1 MTNQCF
7 YMKKYL
13 PSLLFCILVF
23 LSQQVYSQD
32 KKPKVALVLSGGGAK
47 GMAHI
52 ATLQLLDSLG
62 IVPDLVVGTSMGS
75 IIGGFYAMG
84 YSGDSI
90 AAIAKTAD
98 WVNIFGGSMKLDKVG
113 NEEKSGFN
121 QYLVDFDIIK
131 GAPKPKGSIYNDQNL
146 NEFFGKYTYPVSTIN
161 KFDELPIPF
170 RAVATD
176 IINGKEVVIDHGSI
190 GFAMRASLSVPT
202 LFLPVKY
209 QGTMLVDGSVLN
221 NFPTDVAKNLG
232 ADIIIGSDVGGGME
246 PEEKL
251 DNMLSVLIQTSMLA
265 SNLKNEQNKEICD
278 ILVDHVPNITY
289 TSSDLTK
296 VRRIYA
302 QGKIELNA
310 CKFNFVE
317 LAEKLK
323 RYPQRAHK
331 IPQDSSK
338 IFIDSIAYKGI
349 SRDNR
354 DLTKARMDLQPHN
367 KYKAEELINAL
378 SRAMGT
384 NIFDQIT
391 YNTFQDGDTFG
402 LQFNGVEKT
411 KNKIHGS
418 IHYDDYRDIG
428 LLVNYIGRNVIGNAS
443 RMQISLDIAKQPRY
457 RFQYQKNFGKA
468 YKYWTKS
475 EANGQFLEQEAY
487 LEGESLEDLNYDYY
501 LFDSQIN
508 KNFNSVKN
516 YAGFGISY
524 EYTTAAPKKNPEV
537 ANNALDLRDY
547 RFKNLELYGHY
558 NYNSMNQVQYATCGT
573 FFQAR
578 LARSL
583 YHEADVFFVE
593 QTTNDVSGPTN
604 GFTKLGMSFEK
615 RIPVS
620 RNFVAVGG
628 AEAGFIFMDDPGEDE
643 ISFAEYGYG
652 ANYLLGGN
660 LIRPRKDDVV
670 FPGLNEGELPV
681 TQFMALKGA
690 LQYSPG
696 KKFYLT
702 PHLHLATVGYKDFSD
717 FIEHAFSPDGDWYLN
732 NEVSVLISAGITAS
746 YNSFLGPVD
755 LDVSW
760 VNGIDKVRLFF
771 GIGYQ
776 FNR

>member
-1 MTNQCF
+1 
-7 YMKKYL
+7 MKKYL
-13 PSLLFCILVF
+13 LTLMLCF
-23 LSQQVYSQD
+23 LALWSQQVHSQD

-98 WVNIFGGSMKLDKVG
+98 WVNIFGGTINLDKVG

-146 NEFFGKYTYPVSTIN
+146 NEFFGKYTYPVCTIN
-161 KFDELPIPF
+161 NFDELPIPF

-176 IINGKEVVIDHGSI
+176 IINGKEVVIDHGSV

-221 NFPTDVAKNLG
+221 NFPTDVARNLG

-251 DNMLSVLIQTSMLA
+251 DNMISVLIQTGMLA
-265 SNLKNEQNKEICD
+265 SNLKNEGNKEICD
-278 ILVDHVPNITY
+278 ILVDHVPHITY

-296 VRRIYA
+296 ARKIYA
-302 QGKIELNA
+302 QGKIELNV

-317 LAEKLK
+317 LAEQLK
-323 RYPQRAHK
+323 KYPQRVHK
-331 IPQDSSK
+331 IPRDASE
-338 IFIDSIAYKGI
+338 ITIDSIAYKGI

-354 DLTKARMDLQPHN
+354 GLTKARMDLQPHK
-367 KYKAEELINAL
+367 KYKADELVNAL

-391 YNTFQDGDTFG
+391 YNTFQDEETFG

-428 LLVNYIGRNVIGNAS
+428 ILVNYIGRNVIGNAS
-443 RMQISLDIAKQPRY
+443 RMQITLDIAKQPRY

-468 YKYWTKS
+468 YKYWTRS
-475 EANGQFLEQEAY
+475 EAYGQFLEQEAY
-487 LEGESLEDLNYDYY
+487 LEGETLEDLNYDYY

-508 KNFNSVKN
+508 KNFNSLKDF
-516 YAGFGISY
+516 AGIGISY
-524 EYTTAAPKKNPEV
+524 EYTTAEPKKNPEID
-537 ANNALDLRDY
+537 NNALDLRDY

-558 NYNSMNQVQYATCGT
+558 NYNSMNQVRYATRGT

-583 YHEADVFFVE
+583 YHEADVSFVE
-593 QTTNDVSGPTN
+593 QTTNDVSDQTN
-604 GFTKLGMSFEK
+604 GFTRLGMGFEK
-615 RIPVS
+615 RVS
-620 RNFVAVGG
+620 LSKNFVAAGG
-628 AEAGFIFMDDPGEDE
+628 AEAGFIFMDDPGEDDV
-643 ISFAEYGYG
+643 SFAEYGYG
-652 ANYLLGGN
+652 ANYQLGGN

-681 TQFMALKGA
+681 TQFVVLKGA

-696 KKFYLT
+696 KNFYLT
-702 PHLHLATVGYKDFSD
+702 PHVHLASVGYNDFSD
-717 FIEHAFSPDGDWYLN
+717 FIEHAFSPNGDWYLN
-732 NEVSVLISAGITAS
+732 NEVSALISAGITAS

-755 LDVSW
+755 VDVSW

-776 FNR
+776 FNRSN

>member
-1 MTNQCF
+1 
-7 YMKKYL
+7 MKKYL
-13 PSLLFCILVF
+13 LTLLLCTLALVI
-23 LSQQVYSQD
+23 QTVHGQV

-98 WVNIFGGSMKLDKVG
+98 WVNIFGGSISLDKVG
-113 NEEKSGFN
+113 NEEKNGFN
-121 QYLVDFDIIK
+121 QYLIDFDIIK
-131 GAPKPKGSIYNDQNL
+131 GAPKPKGSFYNDQNL
-146 NEFFGKYTYPVSTIN
+146 TEFFGKYTYPVCRIN
-161 KFDELPIPF
+161 NFDEFPIPF

-176 IINGKEVVIDHGSI
+176 IINGKEVVIGSGSL

-202 LFLPVKY
+202 VFLPVKY

-246 PEEKL
+246 SEEKL
-251 DNMLSVLIQTSMLA
+251 DNMVSVLIQTGMLA
-265 SNLKNEQNKEICD
+265 SNLKNEKNKELCD
-278 ILVDHVPNITY
+278 ILIDHVPNMTY

-296 VRRIYA
+296 AKKIYA
-302 QGKIELNA
+302 QGKIELNQ
-310 CKFNFVE
+310 CKYNLEE
-317 LAEKLK
+317 LAKQLK
-323 RYPQRAHK
+323 VYPQRVHR
-331 IPQDSSK
+331 IPEEASE
-338 IFIDSIAYKGI
+338 IVIDTIAYKGI
-349 SRDNR
+349 SKDNR
-354 DLTKARMDLQPHN
+354 GLAKARMGIQPN
-367 KYKAEELINAL
+367 KKYNADEITNGL

-391 YNTFQDGDTFG
+391 YNTFQEGDTFG

-428 LLVNYIGRNVIGNAS
+428 IFINYIGRNVIGTAS

-457 RFQYQKNFGKA
+457 RFQYQKNFGEA
-468 YKYWTKS
+468 YKFWTKS
-475 EANGQFLEQEAY
+475 EAYGQFLQQEAY
-487 LEGESLEDLNYDYY
+487 LEGETLEDLDYNFY

-508 KNFNSVKN
+508 RNFNSLKN
-516 YAGFGISY
+516 YAGLGVAY
-524 EYTTAAPKKNPEV
+524 EYTTAKPKKNPEID
-537 ANNALDLRDY
+537 NNALDLKDY
-547 RFKNLELYGHY
+547 RFKNLEIYGHY
-558 NYNSMNQVQYATCGT
+558 VYNTMNQIQYATKGT
-573 FFQAR
+573 FFQVR

-583 YHEADVFFVE
+583 YHEAEVSFVE
-593 QTTNDVSGPTN
+593 QTASDVSGPTN
-604 GFTKLGMSFEK
+604 GFTKLGLNFEK
-615 RIPVS
+615 R
-620 RNFVAVGG
+620 RALHKNFVAVGG
-628 AEAGFIFMDDPGEDE
+628 LELGFVFMDDFDQDE

-652 ANYLLGGN
+652 AYYMLGGN
-660 LIRPRKDDVV
+660 LVRPRKDDVV

-690 LQYSPG
+690 IQYSPA
-696 KKFYLT
+696 KNFFLT
-702 PHLHLATVGYKDFSD
+702 PHFHFASVGYNDFSNY
-717 FIEHAFSPDGDWYLN
+717 IENAFSPDGDWYLN
-732 NEVSVLISAGITAS
+732 NEVSALISAGITAS

-776 FNR
+776 FNRSY